1 VRTVPA
7 GGMSFAAFWQKFI
20 RIPDSTG
27 HLVCPVPHQE
37 QQKFIEAVDTGQY
50 PELLLHWGKKCAK
63 SFTVAARALHHLV
76 SDPWVR
82 SERLIGISS
91 ADEDQSLIPFRQVC
105 QLADRHPF
113 FRKAIR
119 VTRTELIYIEEVR
132 EPTGGKYTR
141 EHRLRALPRDL
152 VGSHGEPWTFLH
164 RDEHW
169 AESDHSMSEA
179 LILDPSRPGGQIVYS
194 SYHLVRAMARAGVP
208 LHDLLERVA
217 AGDPT
222 LWYSFIGGSG
232 PAASWV
238 VCPWI
243 TESWVRQQERTF
255 ASCPARFRRVVLNEM
270 AGSDDGLITAA
281 ELRDAI
287 DETMVE
293 PDSGVP
299 GAAYT
304 VGVDLGISCD
314 WTAVTLVH
322 TDERGKVVVDISK
335 YWRGT
340 PDQPVSLMEVEGWLF
355 ELSKRFRIDAVILDP
370 WNSRLLQERLERAR
384 VPTRSL
390 AITSAETDRLIT
402 RLKGAFSGRHIRLNA
417 RHTALLEQLD
427 SIKTIESRSRE
438 MIKFA
443 PSGRRSDAASHDD
456 LVFSLALALAGLGD
470 SIGRLSLPQNQTMCP
485 LERENCYLTSAK
497 CFNGGDGDCLHH
509 CPSHQA
515 VRAAWMQAGCPG
527 DVRAFYHASGFQDNV
542 MIRRAQAR
550 RFYSSPLN

>member
-1 VRTVPA
+1 MRTVPA
-7 GGMSFAAFWQKFI
+7 AGMSFAKFWTEFI

-27 HLVCPVPHQE
+27 HLVCPVPHRE
-37 QQKFIEAVDTGQY
+37 QQAFIEAVDSGHY
-50 PELLLHWGKKCAK
+50 PEMLLHWGKKSAK

-76 SDPWVR
+76 ADPYVH

-105 QLADRHPF
+105 QLADRHQF
-113 FRKAIR
+113 LRDHTRA
-119 VTRTELIYIEEVR
+119 TRTELIYTQEVR

-152 VGSHGEPWTFLH
+152 AGTHGEPWTLII
-164 RDEHW
+164 RDELW
-169 AESDHSMSEA
+169 AESSHDMSEA
-179 LILDPSRPGGQIVYS
+179 LILDPSRPGGQILYS

-243 TESWVRQQERTF
+243 TESWVRQQERAF
-255 ASCPARFRRVVLNEM
+255 ATCPARFRRVVLNEM
-270 AGSDDGLITAA
+270 APADDGLITAV

-287 DETMVE
+287 DETAVE
-293 PDSGVP
+293 PDHGVP

-304 VGVDLGISCD
+304 VGVDLGLSCD

-322 TDERGKVVVDISK
+322 TDEHGKAVVDLSW
-335 YWRGT
+335 YLRGT
-340 PDQPVSLMEVEGWLF
+340 KEQPVLLMDVEQYVFG
-355 ELSKRFRIDAVILDP
+355 LSQRFKIQDVVLDP
-370 WNSRLLQERLERAR
+370 WQGRLLAERLERAR
-384 VPTRSL
+384 VPVRML
-390 AITSAETDRLIT
+390 AITSAETDRLFT
-402 RLKGAFSGRHIRLNA
+402 RLKGAFSGRHIRLNP

-427 SIKTIESRSRE
+427 SIRTVESRSRE
-438 MIKFA
+438 FVKFA
-443 PSGRRSDAASHDD
+443 PSGRGADTSSHDD

-485 LERENCYLTSAK
+485 LERDNCYLTGAK
-497 CFNGGDGDCLHH
+497 YFNGGDGDCLRH

-515 VRAAWMQAGCPG
+515 VRAAWIQAGRPG
-527 DVRAFYHASGFQDNV
+527 DVREWFHGAGFQDNV
-542 MIRRAQAR
+542 MVRRAQAR